1 MLIIRSFLKNNQNN
15 KILYC
20 IYLLMRGGERKMK
33 KSKLFKKLGNSQVV
47 CQACHRYCQ
56 IAAGQRGAC
65 SVRENK
71 DGQLYSLVYG
81 WAVGPS
87 IDPVEKKPLFHF
99 LPGTKALSFGTLG
112 CNFSCQFCQN
122 WSQSQGVKQ
131 EKEPLH
137 LIEQQSRKL
146 SPKQLVNLALKKNCA
161 SIAYTYNEPAVFVDY
176 AYETMR
182 LARQKGLK
190 NIFVTNGYQSPE
202 SFELTKDYL
211 DAVNVDLKSF
221 GDDFYQKICG
231 GAKLAPVL
239 ENIKKYH
246 QAGIWTE
253 VTTLVISGENDS
265 AKELTQM
272 AKFIKK
278 VSPDIPWHLSAFH
291 PDYQM
296 MDKGPTSW
304 GKLVEAYE
312 IGQGVGLNYVYL
324 GNIVSPKHASTYCPK
339 CGQELVKRDGYYL
352 LESNLKDGECLG
364 CGQDIS
370 GVW

>member
-1 MLIIRSFLKNNQNN
+1 
-15 KILYC
+15 
-20 IYLLMRGGERKMK
+20 MRKA
-33 KSKLFKKLGNSQVV
+33 KLFKKLEDNRVL
-47 CQACHRYCQ
+47 CQACWRYCQ
-56 IAAGQRGAC
+56 ITNGQRGAC

-87 IDPVEKKPLFHF
+87 LDPVEKKPLFHF
-99 LPGTKALSFGTLG
+99 LPGSKALSFGTLG
-112 CNFSCQFCQN
+112 CNFACRFCQN
-122 WSQSQGVKQ
+122 WFQSQGVKQ
-131 EKEPLH
+131 EKEPLRQ
-137 LIEQQSRKL
+137 IKQYSKKFT
-146 SPKQLVNLALKKNCA
+146 PKQLASLALKKNCA
-161 SIAYTYNEPAVFVDY
+161 SIAYTYNEPAVFIDY
-176 AYETMR
+176 ALDTMR
-182 LARQKGLK
+182 LAHLKGLK

-202 SFELTKDYL
+202 SFRLTKDHL
-211 DAVNVDLKSF
+211 DAVNIDLKSF
-221 GDDFYQKICG
+221 RDDFYREVCG

-296 MDKGPTSW
+296 MDRKPTSRE
-304 GKLVEAYE
+304 KLIKAYQ
-312 IGQGVGLNYVYL
+312 IGQKAGLNYVYL
-324 GNIVSPKHASTYCPK
+324 GNIASTKNASTYCPG
-339 CGQELVKRDGYYL
+339 CGQELVKRDGYFL
-352 LESNLKDGECLG
+352 VRSSLKEGQCPN
-364 CGQDIS
+364 CGQEIS